1 VKQKKYKNI
10 SDHKK
15 QLQNKNM
22 QLMTFNSLLMFD
34 IVFVFF
40 LFLVGVTCLV
50 YYLPP
55 NMKKTSY
62 SGNGRA
68 GSSSSSMENTT
79 YHDSRYRVPNCR
91 ENLLYYRT
99 YDQPLPNESS
109 QLSGDTN
116 GSGVG
121 GSGSNNS
128 STSIEIEKS
137 GPTTTSLLVKKCSC
151 SERVNVDSANFV
163 QIEIERTRTPK
174 RIYSKIN
181 HNTNKIPQ
189 CCYVKAKDCDIKECT
204 GPIHNV

>member
-1 VKQKKYKNI
+1 
-10 SDHKK
+10 
-15 QLQNKNM
+15 M

-55 NMKKTSY
+55 NMKKTNTNY
-62 SGNGRA
+62 NGR
-68 GSSSSSMENTT
+68 GNHMENIT
-79 YHDSRYRVPNCR
+79 YHNGRYRTPNCR

-99 YDQPLPNESS
+99 YDQPLP
-109 QLSGDTN
+109 QRP
-116 GSGVG
+116 VG
-121 GSGSNNS
+121 GACGGVMVSPQAGPSAGGGGYDSAS
-128 STSIEIEKS
+128 STSIDMERVQQQ
-137 GPTTTSLLVKKCSC
+137 PATNLLVKKCSC

-189 CCYVKAKDCDIKECT
+189 CCYVKAKDFDIKDSN

>member
-1 VKQKKYKNI
+1 
-10 SDHKK
+10 
-15 QLQNKNM
+15 
-22 QLMTFNSLLMFD
+22 MTFNSLLMFD

-55 NMKKTSY
+55 NMKKTNTNYSY
-62 SGNGRA
+62 NGR
-68 GSSSSSMENTT
+68 GNHMENIT
-79 YHDSRYRVPNCR
+79 YHNSRYRTPNCR

-99 YDQPLPNESS
+99 YDQPLPSPT
-109 QLSGDTN
+109 G
-116 GSGVG
+116 GACGGAAGG
-121 GSGSNNS
+121 GSMVSPQAGPSTGYDS
-128 STSIEIEKS
+128 ASTSIDIERV
-137 GPTTTSLLVKKCSC
+137 PATNLLVKKCSC

-189 CCYVKAKDCDIKECT
+189 CCYVKAKDFDIKESN